1 MFCPNCGA
9 KLKDSDVTCPY
20 CGTVQ
25 PSAAE
30 SEYMHKLE
38 HLKQDVQNLEAFPT
52 KEYTRELKHQ
62 GIFTA
67 KIIIIIVGIFFLLFA
82 IGVSILYGSR
92 YIEKKELREEN
103 AFVKEYFPKLNELY
117 ASGDDE
123 EVYTYI
129 NSLYDLDGST
139 ALYRWKHM
147 DYYNYYTLYMDVKLL
162 NDAIADGS
170 YNEYDIS
177 GGFYSAMVL
186 TREDFSLYRKDNLT
200 ETELA
205 KLDTFI
211 QESETLLLEHFHL
224 SSEEADQVYQNCLED
239 GYLSYQKCEDYT
251 SKHIFTTIP

>member
-82 IGVSILYGSR
+82 IGVSVLYGSR

-147 DYYNYYTLYMDVKLL
+147 D
-162 NDAIADGS
+162 
-170 YNEYDIS
+170 
-177 GGFYSAMVL
+177 
-186 TREDFSLYRKDNLT
+186 
-200 ETELA
+200 
-205 KLDTFI
+205 
-211 QESETLLLEHFHL
+211 
-224 SSEEADQVYQNCLED
+224 
-239 GYLSYQKCEDYT
+239 
-251 SKHIFTTIP
+251 